1 MTELKDVEFM
11 TALEKERVLKQ
22 WETFLSNG
30 CQRQHFTKPLY
41 KHLINHCS
49 FIAHYDINGFY
60 STYFDNGEDTAHFLT
75 QFDNRK
81 GVPNSIEYNMDYWYR
96 DSDMGDINSNM
107 CLIAVK
113 YIDLLTNVAKR
124 KQREADISQAKALLA
139 KYGITIT
146 KEV

>member
-11 TALEKERVLKQ
+11 TAKEKERVLKQ
-22 WETFLSNG
+22 WETFLRNG
-30 CQRQHFTKPLY
+30 CERLDFHKPLY
-41 KHLINHCS
+41 QHLINHCS

-81 GVPNSIEYNMDYWYR
+81 GVPNSIEYNMAYWYK
-96 DSDMGDINSNM
+96 DSDMGDINQEM

-113 YIDLLTNVAKR
+113 YIDSLSRVARDRQRTQDIEIAR
-124 KQREADISQAKALLA
+124 KLLA
-139 KYGITIT
+139 KHGLSIN
-146 KEV
+146 